1 MSTPRLVD
9 FSLGTLFVS
18 ASGDGGRGTGRSLE
32 SSGGAARP
40 RGLVLEG
47 PLLRSPVYLMHPLFS
62 PGQAATPAHPVRAAS
77 RERSEE
83 QKRGVHAR
91 NPRAPPLGPLPPTMQ
106 APARLLG
113 QTRGLGFMGQE
124 GTLLTAG
131 GKQSRSTHAAP
142 LHGNPCPSLGLAPRR
157 AGPWAGPWG
166 AGLLATTEEPLCF
179 VAELGLLRA
188 LSLRASP
195 APALLAQHF

>member
-1 MSTPRLVD
+1 MSTPYLVG
-9 FSLGTLFVS
+9 FSLDTLFVS
-18 ASGDGGRGTGRSLE
+18 ASGGGGRGAGRFLE

-40 RGLVLEG
+40 RDLVLEG
-47 PLLRSPVYLMHPLFS
+47 SLLRSPVPLTHPLLS
-62 PGQAATPAHPVRAAS
+62 PGQAAAPAHPVRAES

-91 NPRAPPLGPLPPTMQ
+91 NPRAPPLGPLPPTTQ
-106 APARLLG
+106 APPACWARG
-113 QTRGLGFMGQE
+113 GVWVSWGRRGRCEQRVG
-124 GTLLTAG
+124 
-131 GKQSRSTHAAP
+131 SRAAAWEP
-142 LHGNPCPSLGLAPRR
+142 GPGLGLAPWR

-188 LSLRASP
+188 LHLRASP